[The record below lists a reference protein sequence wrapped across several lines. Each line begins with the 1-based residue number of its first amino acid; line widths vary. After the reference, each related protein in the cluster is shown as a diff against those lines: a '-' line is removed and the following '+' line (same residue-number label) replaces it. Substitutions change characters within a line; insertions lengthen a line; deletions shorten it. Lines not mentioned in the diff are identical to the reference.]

1 MQFTI
6 TAVQLVLSDHAWEM
20 AWGPLNTGWTGV
32 AVDRLIQVSQIRG
45 IIKSVITQLVN
56 LSNQIQ

>member
-6 TAVQLVLSDHAWEM
+6 TAVQLVLSDHACEM
-20 AWGPLNTGWTGV
+20 AGGPLNTGWTGV

-45 IIKSVITQLVN
+45 IIKSVVT
-56 LSNQIQ
+56 

>member
-6 TAVQLVLSDHAWEM
+6 TAVQLVLSDHAWD
-20 AWGPLNTGWTGV
+20 NTGWTGV

-45 IIKSVITQLVN
+45 ITKSVIT
-56 LSNQIQ
+56 

>member
-20 AWGPLNTGWTGV
+20 AGGPLNTGWTGV

-45 IIKSVITQLVN
+45 IIKSVIT
-56 LSNQIQ
+56 